1 MKILVITQYFW
12 PEDFRINE
20 LVSELKNRGH
30 DIHVLTGRPNY
41 PEGKTYPL
49 YRKDKKNFMFFS
61 GIPVK
66 RSPIPARGNNS
77 VRLII
82 NYLSFIIFGTV
93 NAISLSRKHKFDLTF
108 VFEPSPITVCLPA
121 IFLKKVSKIPIIF
134 WVLDLWPE
142 TLQAVGVIKKKSIVN
157 RIIKRLVKYIYKNC
171 DVILGQSPEF
181 VTKIKRDTPAN
192 VSVEYFPNWVE
203 SDFTNNHLPE
213 DKFFLDKNSVFKII
227 FAGNIGEA
235 QDFGT
240 ILSGI
245 AMIGHE
251 VPVQLHVYGDG
262 RKKDWVGKKVIE
274 MNLSNR
280 VFLHG
285 RVPQSEISKILY
297 SADSLLVSLR
307 KDPIL
312 DITIPG
318 KLQTYLSIGKPILGI
333 ASGECSRVILES
345 NSGLVSPPGD
355 KNSFHKNII
364 NLYKANQNLRN
375 EMGKNGSQY
384 ANLYFNKDKI
394 IDNLEHIINRF

>member
-1 MKILVITQYFW
+1 MKILIITQYFW

-30 DIHVLTGRPNY
+30 EIHVLTGRPNY
-41 PEGKTYPL
+41 PEGKTYSS
-49 YRKDKKNFMFFS
+49 YRKDKKNFMFFNDVP
-61 GIPVK
+61 IT

-77 VRLII
+77 IRLII
-82 NYLSFIIFGTV
+82 NYLSFIIFGTI
-93 NAISLSRKHKFDLTF
+93 NALSLSRKHRFDLTF

-121 IFLKKVSKIPIIF
+121 IFLKKVFKIPIIF

-157 RIIKRLVKYIYKNC
+157 RLIKRLVRYIYKNC
-171 DVILGQSPEF
+171 NVILGQSPEF
-181 VTKIKRDTPAN
+181 VKKIKRDAPDN
-192 VSVEYFPNWVE
+192 VLVEYFPNWVE
-203 SDFTNNHLPE
+203 SDFTNNYLSE
-213 DKFFLDKNSVFKII
+213 DKFFLDKSSVFKII

-245 AMIGHE
+245 AMIHRE
-251 VPVQLHVYGDG
+251 LPVQLHIYGDG
-262 RKKDWVGKKVIE
+262 RKREWVEKKVFE

-280 VFLHG
+280 IFLHG
-285 RVPQSEISKILY
+285 RVPQSEISKILHN
-297 SADSLLVSLR
+297 ADSLLVSLR

-355 KNSFHKNII
+355 KNLFHKNII
-364 NLYKANQNLRN
+364 KLYKTNQDLRK

-384 ANLYFNKDKI
+384 ANSYFNKDKI
-394 IDNLEHIINRF
+394 IDNLEHIINYF

>member
-49 YRKDKKNFMFFS
+49 YRKDKKNFMFFG
-61 GIPVK
+61 GIPIK

-77 VRLII
+77 IRLII
-82 NYLSFIIFGTV
+82 NYLSFIIFGTI

-181 VTKIKRDTPAN
+181 VTKIK
-192 VSVEYFPNWVE
+192 
-203 SDFTNNHLPE
+203 
-213 DKFFLDKNSVFKII
+213 
-227 FAGNIGEA
+227 
-235 QDFGT
+235 
-240 ILSGI
+240 
-245 AMIGHE
+245 
-251 VPVQLHVYGDG
+251 
-262 RKKDWVGKKVIE
+262 E
-274 MNLSNR
+274 M
-280 VFLHG
+280 
-285 RVPQSEISKILY
+285 
-297 SADSLLVSLR
+297 LLLMY
-307 KDPIL
+307 
-312 DITIPG
+312 
-318 KLQTYLSIGKPILGI
+318 Q
-333 ASGECSRVILES
+333 
-345 NSGLVSPPGD
+345 
-355 KNSFHKNII
+355 
-364 NLYKANQNLRN
+364 
-375 EMGKNGSQY
+375 
-384 ANLYFNKDKI
+384 
-394 IDNLEHIINRF
+394 